1 MGFRLTVNIASTKV
15 GNSVKKCRFVGRNP
29 DPGARQQR
37 PTEFSKLGIYVFQGA
52 SAINL
57 DAKGRM
63 SIPAK
68 HRDALTLQCEGRVTL
83 TKHPQGCLLFFP
95 RPVWEEHRKQIAAWP
110 MSARSWQRI
119 FLGNAVDVELD
130 SAGRILIS
138 PELRAAVGLE
148 KEVMMLGMGSHFE
161 IWNAARL
168 AEDEAAAV
176 AGGMPDV
183 LSNFSF

>member
-1 MGFRLTVNIASTKV
+1 M
-15 GNSVKKCRFVGRNP
+15 
-29 DPGARQQR
+29 
-37 PTEFSKLGIYVFQGA
+37 FQGA

-83 TKHPQGCLLFFP
+83 TRHPHGCILLFP

-110 MSARSWQRI
+110 MSARAWQRI

-130 SAGRILIS
+130 SAGRVLIS
-138 PELRAAVGLE
+138 PELRAAVGLD
-148 KEVMMLGMGSHFE
+148 KEVMMLGMG
-161 IWNAARL
+161 
-168 AEDEAAAV
+168 
-176 AGGMPDV
+176 
-183 LSNFSF
+183 

>member
-1 MGFRLTVNIASTKV
+1 M
-15 GNSVKKCRFVGRNP
+15 
-29 DPGARQQR
+29 
-37 PTEFSKLGIYVFQGA
+37 FQGA

-57 DAKGRM
+57 DAKGRL

-68 HRDALTLQCEGRVTL
+68 HRDALAVQCEGRLTL
-83 TKHPQGCLLFFP
+83 TRHPHGCLLFFP
-95 RPVWEEHRKQIAAWP
+95 RPVWESHRDQIAAWP
-110 MSARSWQRI
+110 MSARAWQRV
-119 FLGNAVDVELD
+119 FLGNACDVEMD
-130 SAGRILIS
+130 SAGRVLIS

-161 IWNAARL
+161 IWDAAKL
-168 AEDEAAAV
+168 AADEATAV

>member
-1 MGFRLTVNIASTKV
+1 M
-15 GNSVKKCRFVGRNP
+15 
-29 DPGARQQR
+29 
-37 PTEFSKLGIYVFQGA
+37 FQGA

-68 HRDALTLQCEGRVTL
+68 HRDALALQCEGRLTL
-83 TKHPQGCLLFFP
+83 TRHPHGCLLLFP
-95 RPVWEEHRKQIAAWP
+95 RPVWETHRDQIAAWP
-110 MSARSWQRI
+110 MSARAWQRI
-119 FLGNAVDVELD
+119 FLGNACDVEMD
-130 SAGRILIS
+130 SAGRVLIS

-148 KEVMMLGMGSHFE
+148 KEVMMLGMGTHFE
-161 IWNAARL
+161 IWDAAKL
-168 AEDEAAAV
+168 AADEASAV